1 MTSQHSGIAA
11 SFAAI
16 SSQTSLVADSSA
28 ASDNGDSDIGETYTS
43 PLSPS
48 QFKKKKRTSKIW
60 DHTPFGK
67 NEIVRNTEGQIIW
80 RCKYCKGKP
89 AEYLENGGTA
99 HIYKHLK
106 SHNTLGILTP
116 NEERAAKTRNHLEEA
131 FSRMSQSANPLKRRR
146 HDDEPTDLNADK
158 FEQLYV
164 KWIADCGVALRM
176 ATRETFRAVLKF
188 LNPGVLSILPTSHQ
202 TIREW
207 VMRTFE
213 TQKRRMRQVLQ
224 SAVSRIHFTVDL
236 WSSPN
241 KLGILG
247 VVAHFIDSNGELV
260 SYCVALREVHG
271 RHSGENQAQIVMDVV
286 EDYGIVTQVG
296 YFVSDNADSNDT
308 LMNTLQNLL
317 NERHDILYDAKHHRL
332 RCNGHTINLA
342 AHAFMFPKAA
352 PVEAPTKNKIKKET
366 TSEYVKPSESDILKW
381 RKAGPLGKLHNIV
394 VFIRCSPQRIQRFK
408 EISDKK
414 GLLRDN
420 DTRWNSKYYMTA
432 RAIEL
437 ADQIDYFCSKEKDL
451 KLDSLSEQDWVELR
465 KVCNFLKSFA
475 DATKATEG
483 HAHTIDRTLPI
494 MDFLLSKFE
503 AARIEYGNDAFMA
516 PCVEAG
522 WAKLDAYYTLTERSS
537 AYVAA
542 IVLSPHRKWHYFD
555 VAWEDHPEWIES
567 SKTAVEGLWKSR
579 YAPVAKMAESGAQSL
594 VDKPLV
600 SNSFL
605 AWEDDQEDLGLPTQ
619 FDEYQNYIS
628 GPRVKVKDVRKWWLE
643 DTQQTLYPNLSKM
656 ALDLLSIPA
665 MSAEPERLFSDTK
678 ITLQDRR
685 NRLGIDIIEAIECIK
700 SWSKTHEVA
709 WVDDIGL
716 VLDSAIME
724 EGEQRA
730 T

>member
-67 NEIVRNTEGQIIW
+67 NEI
-80 RCKYCKGKP
+80 
-89 AEYLENGGTA
+89 
-99 HIYKHLK
+99 
-106 SHNTLGILTP
+106 
-116 NEERAAKTRNHLEEA
+116 
-131 FSRMSQSANPLKRRR
+131 
-146 HDDEPTDLNADK
+146 
-158 FEQLYV
+158 
-164 KWIADCGVALRM
+164 
-176 ATRETFRAVLKF
+176 
-188 LNPGVLSILPTSHQ
+188 
-202 TIREW
+202 
-207 VMRTFE
+207 
-213 TQKRRMRQVLQ
+213 
-224 SAVSRIHFTVDL
+224 
-236 WSSPN
+236 
-241 KLGILG
+241 
-247 VVAHFIDSNGELV
+247 
-260 SYCVALREVHG
+260 
-271 RHSGENQAQIVMDVV
+271 
-286 EDYGIVTQVG
+286 
-296 YFVSDNADSNDT
+296 
-308 LMNTLQNLL
+308 
-317 NERHDILYDAKHHRL
+317 
-332 RCNGHTINLA
+332 
-342 AHAFMFPKAA
+342 
-352 PVEAPTKNKIKKET
+352 
-366 TSEYVKPSESDILKW
+366 
-381 RKAGPLGKLHNIV
+381 
-394 VFIRCSPQRIQRFK
+394 RFK

-724 EGEQRA
+724 EENGSDVDVITRWCSQYNSFFSLLRSRDPARDWSIRKDVREEQRSRDCPILLPA
-730 T
+730 AVRIIKDNSFWLKLETAVAVLKPVNEFQHASEADGAGIAYVVNRWLQVKRKWAKMREADQFPDVPWDDTDAIFQARLDKQTYDIHWIADALRPNTTGPNSKLPPSVFARVQGYLQCVQQPSNLTWLVVIARYLSTKQSRDFPSTKQTSMLPLLGFT